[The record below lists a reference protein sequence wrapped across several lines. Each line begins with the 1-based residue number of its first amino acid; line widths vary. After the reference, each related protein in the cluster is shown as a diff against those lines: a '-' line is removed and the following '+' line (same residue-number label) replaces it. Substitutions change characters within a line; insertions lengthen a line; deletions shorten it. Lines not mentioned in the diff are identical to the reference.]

1 MIETTPLVHS
11 APGRCR
17 PRFAV
22 AALIALLLGACA
34 APTPREP
41 AEAERAERVAEAEQM
56 VEQGRPLAA
65 VRILRDLAR
74 SEDPE
79 QRQRWRLRITE
90 LLFDEGYPE
99 LALEYQ
105 RQLDSEPVPQSL
117 ETRKRIVDAQA
128 AIVRQQGVRA
138 LRLLPNDTPDLPR
151 EVRARLFEARA
162 DAHALIGQPARAL
175 HVRVRREE
183 LLTTSDA
190 RRHNDERIWELL
202 QSIPMEQ
209 LQRLRELEEE
219 RILAGWAE
227 LALTVR
233 RARLG
238 ERPVTAAIADWRR
251 QFSAHP
257 AADRFV
263 PTLRDR
269 IVAELTYPET
279 IALLLPLSG
288 RYAAP
293 AAAVRDGLLTAYYNQ
308 PQYIARPQLMI
319 LDTGEDGQ
327 SALAA
332 YQRAVD
338 AGAGFVIGPL
348 DKPSVNDL
356 ASREELPVPVLTLNY
371 LPDDHP
377 EPTNRMVQFGLLPE
391 DEARQAAEAAIQNS
405 HFNGLALVPAGDWGS
420 RMLDAFDSRF
430 EELGGALLES
440 ARYNSKASDHG
451 RQIRALFNL
460 DQSYLRRQ
468 HVQRVLGES
477 VRFEPRRRQDVEMI
491 FVAAEPSQARL
502 IEPQLEFHRA
512 AELPVYAT
520 SHVFTGVPDAKSD
533 WDMNGLYFNEIPW
546 ILDNLEQPGQLHQ
559 QVTRNW
565 PELHARFPRLYALG
579 IDALSILPHLER
591 MRTDTTAGFNGRTGR
606 LRLDE
611 RGRIRRQLQW
621 ALFEEGVPRPV
632 SRPGVNGDEEEGS
645 GDEVLIGDDIRD
657 RTDGS

>member
-1 MIETTPLVHS
+1 MV
-11 APGRCR
+11 
-17 PRFAV
+17 AV
-22 AALIALLLGACA
+22 LAALLLGACA
-34 APTPREP
+34 TPPREP
-41 AEAERAERVAEAEQM
+41 TGAEQAERVAEAEQR

-65 VRILRDLAR
+65 VRILRDLAD

-79 QRQRWRLRITE
+79 QRQRWRLRIVE

-99 LALEYQ
+99 LALEYH

-138 LRLLPNDTPDLPR
+138 LRLLPEDAPDLSR
-151 EVRARLFEARA
+151 DVRARLLEARA

-175 HVRVRREE
+175 RVRVQREE
-183 LLTTSDA
+183 LLESRDA
-190 RRHNDERIWELL
+190 VRANDDRIWELL

-209 LQRLRELEEE
+209 LQHLRDLDDEP
-219 RILAGWAE
+219 IMGGWAE

-238 ERPVTAAIADWRR
+238 EQPVTAAIADWRR
-251 QFSAHP
+251 RFPDHP
-257 AADRFV
+257 AVAHFV

-288 RYAAP
+288 RYSGP
-293 AAAVRDGLLTAYYNQ
+293 AAAVRDGLLAAYYDQ

-348 DKPSVNDL
+348 DKPSVSDL

-371 LPDDHP
+371 LPEDRP
-377 EPTNRMVQFGLLPE
+377 QPSSRMVQFGLLPE

-405 HFNGLALVPAGDWGS
+405 HFNGVALVPTDEWGS
-420 RMLDAFDSRF
+420 RMLNAFGHRF
-430 EELGGALLES
+430 EELGGVLLES
-440 ARYNSKASDHG
+440 TRYNSKASDHG

-468 HVQRVLGES
+468 RLQRVIGES
-477 VRFEPRRRQDVEMI
+477 VRFEPRRRQDIEMV
-491 FVAAEPSQARL
+491 FLAAEPSQARL

-512 AELPVYAT
+512 AGLPVYAT

-533 WDMNGLYFNEIPW
+533 WDMNGLFFSEIPW
-546 ILDNLEQPGQLHQ
+546 ILDNLERADALHQ

-565 PELHARFPRLYALG
+565 PERHARFPRLYALG
-579 IDALSILPHLER
+579 IDALSIVPHLER
-591 MRTDTTAGFNGRTGR
+591 MRSDATASFNGHTGR
-606 LRLDE
+606 LRLNE
-611 RGRIRRQLQW
+611 RGRIHRQLQW
-621 ALFEEGVPRPV
+621 AQFEEGRPRPV
-632 SRPGVNGDEEEGS
+632 DHPGVNEDEAGHLEEEN
-645 GDEVLIGDDIRD
+645 LIGDDILE
-657 RTDGS
+657 RTNGS